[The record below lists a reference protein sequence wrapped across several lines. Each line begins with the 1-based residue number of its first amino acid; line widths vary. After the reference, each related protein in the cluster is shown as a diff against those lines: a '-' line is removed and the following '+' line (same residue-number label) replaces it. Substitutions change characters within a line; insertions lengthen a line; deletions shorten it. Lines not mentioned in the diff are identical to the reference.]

1 MPTELANIGSLDDLD
16 HRLRQIGMTS
26 GWNRPAPHQNPGAT
40 FRPHHWR
47 YAQAKVALDAAGS
60 LISTDVAERRN
71 LILVNPAAENTR
83 AAARTMMA
91 AYQMVMP
98 GERTRAHRHTPSAL
112 RLILDADPG
121 AYTIVDGEKVPMLAG
136 DVVLTPNWSW
146 HSHVNEGRQRAYWL
160 DFLDVPLV
168 HLLNLQSREDHP
180 DDSEHEPVLSPSSS
194 MRFAWRDTEGRLLG
208 QPSASGVGLDDVEI
222 ELGNP
227 ALETMALF
235 MRSLPRGARIACDK
249 TSSQNLYAVVRGHG
263 TTTVDGERFDW
274 RRGDVFVVPALHACT
289 HRAIDEAILFRVTD
303 APVMQKLGF
312 LKTDLPTRQHAL
324 ASEPAL

>member
-1 MPTELANIGSLDDLD
+1 MTSTEPMNIDSLDDL
-16 HRLRQIGMTS
+16 HRRLGQIGMTA
-26 GWNRPAPHQNPGAT
+26 GWNRPAPRPNAGAT
-40 FRPHHWR
+40 FRPHHWS
-47 YAQAKVALDAAGS
+47 YAQAKAALDAAGS
-60 LISTDVAERRN
+60 LVSTNVAERRN

-121 AYTIVDGEKVPMLAG
+121 AYTIINSEKVPMLPG

-146 HSHVNEGRQRAYWL
+146 HSHINEGRHRAYWL

-168 HLLNLQSREDHP
+168 HLLNLLSREERADE
-180 DDSEHEPVLSPSSS
+180 SENEAVLSQNSS
-194 MRFAWRDTEGRLLG
+194 MRFPWRDTERRLLE
-208 QPSASGVGLDDVEI
+208 QSAAGGSDRHGIEI

-235 MRSLPRGARIACDK
+235 MRKFSPGATIACDR
-249 TSSQNLYAVVRGHG
+249 TSSQSLYAVVRGNG
-263 TTTVDGERFDW
+263 TTDVDRERFEW
-274 RRGDVFVVPALHACT
+274 RRGDVFVVPAHHECAHC
-289 HRAIDEAILFRVTD
+289 AIDDAILFRVTD

-312 LKTDLPTRQHAL
+312 YEDRFAQA
-324 ASEPAL
+324 